1 MMWLLTNDIGE
12 TLAKMRESGHI
23 FSAADMDRVD
33 AAESRNAPTTVG
45 STAVIPIEGV
55 LTQKR
60 DMFAALFGGGNTL
73 YPDIAKAA
81 IDADSDPLVDDIVF
95 EFGTVPGG
103 TIDGLFDAMAAIKN
117 IRKPTVSRVRGM
129 AASAGYALAV
139 QADDVIAAN
148 DVTQFGSVGIVRS
161 FRVDSNIVEVTS
173 TDAPDKRPD
182 VTTEEGLEAARRP
195 LDAIHVKLVEAIA
208 TGRRTSAKNVN
219 ENYGR
224 GAIVI
229 ASDAIEEGMID
240 SIGIAKTQ
248 TQTTANIGGEEV
260 TAMMTLAE
268 FKAQH
273 PALYDEAVAVGVE
286 KGIVQERDNVTAH
299 AIYGRASGDMETA
312 LEAIEKG
319 TPLTETVKAKYA
331 VAGWNKRDIENR
343 DNEQPPV
350 IDGTAPSDSEGPDLG
365 DQMVAAMQATSD
377 DHVNLD
383 EMFPEGGE

>member
-1 MMWLLTNDIGE
+1 MWLLTDEVGSI
-12 TLAKMRESGHI
+12 LAKKRELGEVFGSEAI
-23 FSAADMDRVD
+23 AYVE

-55 LTQKR
+55 LTQRR

-73 YPDIAKAA
+73 YPDIIKAA
-81 IDADSDPLVDDIVF
+81 VAADSDPLVEDVVF

-117 IRKPTVSRVRGM
+117 IRKPTTSRVRGM
-129 AASAGYALAV
+129 AASAGFALAV
-139 QADDVIAAN
+139 QSDDVIAAN

-161 FRVDSNIVEVTS
+161 FRVDSDIVEVTS

-195 LDAIHVKLVEAIA
+195 LDAIHEKFVEAIA
-208 TGRRTSAKNVN
+208 TGRRTSSKNVN

-248 TQTTANIGGEEV
+248 TQTTAQTGGEEV
-260 TAMMTLAE
+260 AEMKNLVE

-273 PALYDEAVAVGVE
+273 PALYAEAVALGVE
-286 KGIVQERDNVTAH
+286 KGIAQERDSACAH

-319 TPLTETVKAKYA
+319 TPLTETIKAKYA
-331 VAGWNKRDIENR
+331 VAGWNKRDIK
-343 DNEQPPV
+343 DHDDEQPPT
-350 IDGTAPSDSEGPDLG
+350 IDGTAGGDTGGPDLG
-365 DQMVAAMQATSD
+365 DQMVAAMQAIDD

-383 EMFPEGGE
+383 DEFPSGGE

>member
-1 MMWLLTNDIGE
+1 MWLLTKEIGDILAEKRNSGE
-12 TLAKMRESGHI
+12 I
-23 FSAADMDRVD
+23 FGADAV
-33 AAESRNAPTTVG
+33 AYVEASEARNAPTTVG

-55 LTQKR
+55 LTQRR

-73 YPDIAKAA
+73 YPDITKAA
-81 IDADSDPLVDDIVF
+81 IAADSDPLVEDVVF

-117 IRKPTVSRVRGM
+117 IRKPTTSRVRGM
-129 AASAGYALAV
+129 AASAGFALAV
-139 QADDVIAAN
+139 QSDDVIAAN

-161 FRVDSNIVEVTS
+161 FRVDSDIVEVTS

-182 VTTEEGLEAARRP
+182 VTTEEGIEAARRP
-195 LDAIHVKLVEAIA
+195 LDAIHEKFVEAIA
-208 TGRRTSAKNVN
+208 EGRRTSAKNVN

-248 TQTTANIGGEEV
+248 TQTTANTGGEEV
-260 TAMMTLAE
+260 TAMENLAE

-273 PALYDEAVAVGVE
+273 PALFAEAVAVGVE
-286 KGIVQERDNVTAH
+286 QGIDQERDRVNAH
-299 AIYGRASGDMETA
+299 AILGKASGDMETA
-312 LEAIEKG
+312 LTAIENG
-319 TPLTETVKAKYA
+319 DVMTQTLQAKYMA
-331 VAGWNKRDIENR
+331 AGFNKRDIAAR
-343 DNEQPPV
+343 DDEQAQAV
-350 IDGTAPSDSEGPDLG
+350 DGTASSDAEGPDLG